1 MSRIC
6 QCQTYSG
13 KTPIDLA
20 LQKHVGASKAPG
32 VRPLNYQGLIPVLG
46 ELSSLKN

>member
-1 MSRIC
+1 MSPC
-6 QCQTYSG
+6 QRQTDSG

-20 LQKHVGASKAPG
+20 LQKNVGASKAPG
-32 VRPLNYQGLIPVLG
+32 VTPLNYQGLIPVSG